1 MSHVITISREFGS
14 GGRELGLR
22 LAEKLGIPFYDKE
35 LIYVAAKES
44 DIAED
49 VFHEYE
55 ESVDHVEIPAY
66 TPFSNIYQVPMSD
79 QIFLAQGR
87 AIKKLAGEGPCV
99 IVGRCADMVLEDS
112 VNLFICAPMK
122 RRLERMLTIEK
133 GAEPREMER
142 RIREIDRKRKDY
154 YQYYTGNTWGR
165 APHYDL
171 CLNTGKAGIAGCL
184 ETVLAYLDTLEK

>member
-1 MSHVITISREFGS
+1 M
-14 GGRELGLR
+14 
-22 LAEKLGIPFYDKE
+22 
-35 LIYVAAKES
+35 
-44 DIAED
+44 
-49 VFHEYE
+49 
-55 ESVDHVEIPAY
+55 EIPAY

-122 RRLERMLTIEK
+122 KRLERMLTIEK